1 MVTTHHHHHHFILDC
16 LHFTFLNKIVPFPR
30 PLLQLFG
37 KLLLDVCSL
46 LDECYEVLAESL
58 PIIYPPGNK
67 SQCSQSLSNNYKTVA
82 SQSQ

>member
-1 MVTTHHHHHHFILDC
+1 MNRVWKGQEPADC
-16 LHFTFLNKIVPFPR
+16 TGLTYGLPGTFYLTWFTFLNKIVPFPR

-58 PIIYPPGNK
+58 SIIDPSEK
-67 SQCSQSLSNNYKTVA
+67 
-82 SQSQ
+82 